1 MAKNATPAK
10 DKPLN
15 LRDRIQ
21 EFRRVDVAELA
32 DNGKN
37 WRVHPAAQV
46 DALRGVLAEIG
57 IAGALTGYHSERNG
71 GALTLIDG
79 HARKQVTAEGGVWP
93 VLILDVTDAEADLLL
108 ATLDPLSAMAEA
120 DATALD
126 ALLRGVSTESE
137 AVTAMLAALAEENGL
152 YQDSAPEERES
163 PDDFKE
169 VGEDIETEHTCPKCG
184 YAWSGGY

>member
-10 DKPLN
+10 GKPLN
-15 LRDRIQ
+15 LRDRIK
-21 EFRRVDVAELA
+21 EFRRVDIAELA

-79 HARKQVTAEGGVWP
+79 HARKSVTAEGGVWP

-126 ALLRGVSTESE
+126 ALLRGVSSESE
-137 AVTAMLAALAEENGL
+137 AVTAMLAALAEDAGITPPDVDFQE
-152 YQDSAPEERES
+152 YDESAA
-163 PDDFKE
+163 DTVKK
-169 VGEDIETEHTCPKCG
+169 VTCPECG
-184 YAWSGGY
+184 HTFAP